1 MFATIDGTEPSLG
14 RYNFVGPPPLS
25 FKISKSLCVKAV
37 AVSDKNIPSV
47 AVLENFTR
55 LEVSGIGA
63 LLGKMSGLKV
73 CMLLSPPPMC
83 VVLRI
88 SLDVIRFPA
97 LNLFSCLQGIYVQDI
112 VTGGSVWKNGIIQV
126 FAG

>member
-1 MFATIDGTEPSLG
+1 VHFWG
-14 RYNFVGPPPLS
+14 RCL
-25 FKISKSLCVKAV
+25 
-37 AVSDKNIPSV
+37 VSRSV
-47 AVLENFTR
+47 
-55 LEVSGIGA
+55 
-63 LLGKMSGLKV
+63 
-73 CMLLSPPPMC
+73 CCYLLSPMC